1 LALQNSP
8 PLSDLTAATFKLSG
22 LKKDS
27 DAVMKFLRSSAASDF
42 VTKGIMLV
50 HLVKPST
57 IVKKYF
63 SPANPGTEIGPQMST
78 WRSCNGAVGE
88 VVAIRGKVLVM
99 LPEQQWVH
107 KVASAVG
114 E

>member
-1 LALQNSP
+1 MYGTVSWWAIPLSIKYDFKLALQNSP

-27 DAVMKFLRSSAASDF
+27 DAVMKFLRASAASDF
-42 VTKGIMLV
+42 LTKGIMLV

-63 SPANPGTEIGPQMST
+63 SPANPGTEIGPQIK
-78 WRSCNGAVGE
+78 C
-88 VVAIRGKVLVM
+88 K
-99 LPEQQWVH
+99 
-107 KVASAVG
+107 
-114 E
+114 